1 MNPLSNQWELTFKA
15 LFNPPFGEG
24 GRFSEVSFPGIE
36 IVQFYVPSK
45 GRAPLSSRAC

>member
-24 GRFSEVSFPGIE
+24 GRFSEVSFLG
-36 IVQFYVPSK
+36 
-45 GRAPLSSRAC
+45 